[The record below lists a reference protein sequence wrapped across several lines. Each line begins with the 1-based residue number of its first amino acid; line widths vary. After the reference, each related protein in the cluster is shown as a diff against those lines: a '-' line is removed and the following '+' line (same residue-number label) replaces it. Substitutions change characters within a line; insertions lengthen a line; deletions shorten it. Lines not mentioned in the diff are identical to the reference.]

1 MAKTKKDAI
10 GLYRAG
16 KTSPLKVKYAVRSI
30 FTSLLDDTIVMEDKI
45 RRGTFRGLRD
55 VPIIRRFVAKDPVG
69 RRSKRTLKLLEM
81 GAEFKA
87 LQKAVDNLSKDP
99 HADPE
104 ALTEMENRMLKLGD
118 AQEQMEEV
126 ERLYTDIRLEYG
138 KKRPSMKK
146 IGQLQNDMRRV
157 ADSFLRLR
165 TEDSQS
171 QAKGRAREALIK
183 TRIDE
188 LTTDLKRKPGERDKD
203 FRTRANEHQR
213 KTRRAAENLRRM
225 GLSEDEIESRIN
237 TKPKLTTAKNWY
249 RGRKRRRGKVERM
262 KARMVK

>member
-1 MAKTKKDAI
+1 
-10 GLYRAG
+10 
-16 KTSPLKVKYAVRSI
+16 
-30 FTSLLDDTIVMEDKI
+30 
-45 RRGTFRGLRD
+45 

-69 RRSKRTLKLLEM
+69 RRSKRTLKLLER